1 MRSVFLDTD
10 TLGPDDIDLAP
21 LTDQLPDLEFL
32 SSTATERIAECVAT
46 ADIVLVNKV
55 RLSAGII
62 KSAPNLKLICL
73 AATGTD
79 NVDLDAAADS
89 GIVVSNIRHY
99 CAPSV
104 VQHVFTLMLALTQRL
119 SDYQQ
124 AVRDGAWNAGRPFC
138 LLDYPIR
145 ELGGKTIGIV
155 GFGSLGAAVGRVA
168 EAFDMH
174 VLAARR
180 PYDPTDTD
188 LLGPS
193 EGVERAGLGRLLAQ
207 ADVVSLH
214 CPLNP
219 DTTNLIDAAALA
231 AMRNDA
237 ILINTAR
244 GGLVDSAALVTALQ
258 TGQIAGAGIDV
269 LRQEPPVDPEPLIDT
284 TLPNLIV
291 TPHIAWAG
299 RESRQRAVDQ
309 MAENIAG
316 FLRGSPRNNVV

>member
-10 TLGPDDIDLAP
+10 TLGPEDIDLAP
-21 LTDQLPDLEFL
+21 LTDQLPELEFF
-32 SSTATERIAECVAT
+32 SSTPADQVAERVAT
-46 ADIVLVNKV
+46 TEIVLVNKV
-55 RLSAGII
+55 RLPGDVI
-62 KSAPNLKLICL
+62 KSATSLKLICL

-79 NVDLDAAADS
+79 NIDLNAAAETNV
-89 GIVVSNIRHY
+89 VVSNIRNY

-104 VQHVFTLMLALTQRL
+104 VQHVFALILALTQRL
-119 SDYQQ
+119 SDYEQ
-124 AVRDGAWNAGRPFC
+124 AIQSGAWNSGQQFC

-145 ELGGKTIGIV
+145 ELDGKTIGII
-155 GFGSLGAAVGRVA
+155 GFGSLGAAVAQVA
-168 EAFDMH
+168 EAFGMH
-174 VLAARR
+174 VVATRR

-188 LLGPS
+188 QSFPS
-193 EGVERAGLGRLLAQ
+193 EGVERVGLGRLFAQ
-207 ADVVSLH
+207 ADVISLH

-219 DTTNLIDAAALA
+219 DTANLIDAEALA

-244 GGLVDSAALVTALQ
+244 GGLIDSASLVTALQ
-258 TGQIAGAGIDV
+258 TGQIAAAGIDV
-269 LRQEPPVDPEPLIDT
+269 LRQEPPVDPEPLIDSIT
-284 TLPNLIV
+284 PNLII

-316 FLRGSPRNNVV
+316 FLRGKPINNVA

>member
-10 TLGPDDIDLAP
+10 TLGPDDIDLTP
-21 LTDQLPDLEFL
+21 LTDQLPDLKFF
-32 SSTATERIAECVAT
+32 SSTPNDQIAERVAT
-46 ADIVLVNKV
+46 AAIVLVNKV
-55 RLSAGII
+55 PLSADVI
-62 KSAPNLKLICL
+62 KSATNLKLICL

-79 NVDLDAAADS
+79 NVDLDTAADS
-89 GIVVSNIRHY
+89 GVVVSNIRHY

-104 VQHVFTLMLALTQRL
+104 VQHVFALILALTQRL

-124 AVRDGAWNAGRPFC
+124 AVRDDAWSAGQPFC

-168 EAFDMH
+168 EAFNMH
-174 VLAARR
+174 VLAAQR

-188 LLGPS
+188 LHEPS
-193 EGVERAGLGRLLAQ
+193 GGVERAGLGRLFAQ
-207 ADVVSLH
+207 ADVISLH

-219 DTTNLIDAAALA
+219 DTTNLIDAPALL

-237 ILINTAR
+237 LLINTAR

-316 FLRGSPRNNVV
+316 FLKGGSRNTVA